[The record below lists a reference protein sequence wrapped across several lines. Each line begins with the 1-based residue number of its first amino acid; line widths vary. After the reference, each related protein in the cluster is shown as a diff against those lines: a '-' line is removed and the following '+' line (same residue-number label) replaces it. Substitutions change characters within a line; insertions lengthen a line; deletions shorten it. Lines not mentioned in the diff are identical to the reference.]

1 MGLRPT
7 KVGRGARTLACR
19 VHSRVN
25 ALNLQKKCSRER
37 EHGTQKVRPPRGRRL
52 HGSATT
58 NAAHFA
64 HAPSRSR
71 FRCIRQRTFQTLP
84 AREQTVCH
92 NERFTQDNI
101 ERQMS
106 TTQPES
112 SRPPEPERSPSLQ
125 ALLSRWQWILV
136 AALCLLAFSIRV
148 FPRFDLVFQSGFVNF
163 QETDAWYHVRLA
175 ENLVRHFPW
184 RVMVDPYV
192 VFGNMQ
198 NAGTPPPF
206 YDWLLG
212 LIAWVAGGGQPS
224 ESLLDG
230 IAAWYPAVLGAF
242 IVVAVFLLAKL
253 VFGLRAALLA
263 AAIIA
268 TLPGHFL
275 RVSSL
280 GFTDHHVMESLLVTL
295 FFYLLLRGIRTPHSV
310 GISVATGLTLTAYT
324 LTFHG
329 AAFVVGIVLVWAL
342 YDRVRSFWP
351 REEPEPSLR
360 PVYIAFLIAFS
371 ICLLFHRQK
380 WMNYTLIA
388 FGLGSLSI
396 GAVELWAKLCSR
408 FARPRLP
415 FLGGLVAAGAVSLA
429 LAAVLLPDFR
439 QTAKTIASAMMPNL
453 FGVSGAINELQ
464 PLVYEQ
470 GHFTLMPALH
480 QFYGAY
486 FLALV
491 GLFLL
496 AESALKRADPGR
508 ALIFFW
514 GLTTF
519 VLAMGQ
525 LRMTYY
531 FAIAVALLSGYVAES
546 LLAAGRKTA
555 WVTAFCLG
563 IFVFAPNLYAA
574 VNGDPS
580 DSIGVPSD
588 WREALTW
595 MRASTPEPFGD
606 PAFFYARYKR
616 EQFGPAYRYPPGA
629 YSVMAWWDY
638 GYWIEDVARRIPV
651 ANPGQANAKIVADF
665 FLSQSEREATR
676 LLEKWRTRY
685 VVVDERLSLWPATG
699 SMLVGD
705 YPAFFEYSPGH
716 RRDDYLMMAYQPD
729 AEGKPAPKVFY
740 LPAYYRSLVV
750 RLFVF
755 GGQAVDGQG
764 GATILFLR
772 PKTPVR
778 PGSYQPGS
786 YQDVV
791 GSKRFESAE
800 EALAAEAACRKEGCV
815 LVGDNPMVSCVALE
829 PLHRFRPVFSS
840 TTSVIGFGSAGRKE
854 VQVYEFTGASR

>member
-1 MGLRPT
+1 MLE
-7 KVGRGARTLACR
+7 A
-19 VHSRVN
+19 
-25 ALNLQKKCSRER
+25 
-37 EHGTQKVRPPRGRRL
+37 
-52 HGSATT
+52 
-58 NAAHFA
+58 F
-64 HAPSRSR
+64 
-71 FRCIRQRTFQTLP
+71 
-84 AREQTVCH
+84 
-92 NERFTQDNI
+92 
-101 ERQMS
+101 
-106 TTQPES
+106 
-112 SRPPEPERSPSLQ
+112 
-125 ALLSRWQWILV
+125 LSRWQWILV
-136 AALCLLAFSIRV
+136 AAIWLLAFSIRV
-148 FPRFDLVFQSGFVNF
+148 FPRFDLVFQPGFVNF

-184 RVMVDPYV
+184 RVTVDPYV

-198 NAGTPPPF
+198 NADTPPPF

-212 LIAWVAGGGQPS
+212 LIAWVAGLGNPS
-224 ESLLDG
+224 ESLVDV
-230 IAAWYPAVLGAF
+230 IAAWYPAVLGAS

-280 GFTDHHVMESLLVTL
+280 GFTDHHVMESLLATL
-295 FFYLLLRGIRTPHSV
+295 FFYLLLRGIQAPQSI
-310 GISVATGLTLTAYT
+310 GISLAAGVTLTAYL

-329 AAFVVGIVLVWAL
+329 SAFVVGIVLVWAL

-351 REEPEPSLR
+351 RKEPEPSLR
-360 PVYIAFLIAFS
+360 PLYVAFLIALS
-371 ICLLFHRQK
+371 VCLLFHRQK
-380 WMNYTLIA
+380 WMNYTIIA
-388 FGLGSLSI
+388 LGLGSLAM
-396 GAVELWAKLCSR
+396 GAVELWAKLCRR
-408 FARPRLP
+408 FARPRLL
-415 FLGGLVAAGAVSLA
+415 FLSGLVAAGAVSLL
-429 LAAVLLPDFR
+429 LATVLLPDFR
-439 QTAKTIASAMMPNL
+439 PTAKTIASALMPYL

-464 PLVYEQ
+464 PLIYEQ
-470 GHFTLMPALH
+470 GHLTLMPALQ

-486 FLALV
+486 FLALA

-496 AESALKRADPGR
+496 AESALKRSDPGR

-514 GLTTF
+514 GIATF

-531 FAIAVALLSGYVAES
+531 FAIAAALLSGYVAEV
-546 LLAAGRKTA
+546 LFAAGRKTA

-563 IFVFAPNLYAA
+563 VFVFAPSLYAA
-574 VNGDPS
+574 VNSDPS
-580 DSIGVPSD
+580 DSIGVSTD
-588 WREALTW
+588 WRETLQW

-606 PAFFYARYKR
+606 PAFFYARYRR
-616 EQFGPAYRYPPGA
+616 EQFGPAYRYPPSA

-665 FLSQSEREATR
+665 FLSQSEKEAIR
-676 LLEKWRTRY
+676 LLERWRTRY
-685 VVVDERLSLWPATG
+685 VVVDERLPLWPSTG
-699 SMLVGD
+699 SVLLGD

-716 RRDDYLMMAYQPD
+716 RRDDYIMMAYESD
-729 AEGKPAPKVFY
+729 AEGKRSPKVFY

-778 PGSYQPGS
+778 PGSYQ
-786 YQDVV
+786 DVV
-791 GSKRFESAE
+791 GTKRFESAE
-800 EALAAEAACRKEGCV
+800 EALAAEAACRNEGCV
-815 LVGDNPMVSCVALE
+815 LVGDNPLVSCVALE
-829 PLHRFRPVFSS
+829 ALHRLRPVFSS
-840 TTSVIGFGSAGRKE
+840 ATSVIGFGSTGRKE
-854 VQVYEFTGASR
+854 VQVYEFTGAR

>member
-1 MGLRPT
+1 
-7 KVGRGARTLACR
+7 
-19 VHSRVN
+19 
-25 ALNLQKKCSRER
+25 
-37 EHGTQKVRPPRGRRL
+37 
-52 HGSATT
+52 
-58 NAAHFA
+58 
-64 HAPSRSR
+64 
-71 FRCIRQRTFQTLP
+71 
-84 AREQTVCH
+84 
-92 NERFTQDNI
+92 
-101 ERQMS
+101 MS

-112 SRPPEPERSPSLQ
+112 SRRREQEPSPSLK
-125 ALLSRWQWILV
+125 AFLNRWQWILV

-148 FPRFDLVFQSGFVNF
+148 FPRFDLVFQPGFVNF

-175 ENLVRHFPW
+175 ENLIRHFPW

-192 VFGNMQ
+192 VFGHVQ
-198 NAGTPPPF
+198 NTVTPPPF

-212 LIAWVAGGGQPS
+212 LIAWLAGAGNPS
-224 ESLLDG
+224 ESLLHV

-253 VFGLRAALLA
+253 VFEVRAALVA

-295 FFYLLLRGIRTPHSV
+295 FFYLLLRAIQAPHSI
-310 GISVATGLTLTAYT
+310 GMALAAGLTLTAYL

-329 AAFVVGIVLVWAL
+329 AAFVVCIVLAWAL

-351 REEPEPSLR
+351 REEPELSLR
-360 PVYIAFLIAFS
+360 PLFMAFPIALG
-371 ICLLFHRQK
+371 ICLLFHRLK
-380 WMNYTLIA
+380 WMNYTIIA
-388 FGLGSLSI
+388 LGLGILAL
-396 GAVELWAKLCSR
+396 GAVELWAKWCRR

-415 FLGGLVAAGAVSLA
+415 FLGGLVAAGAVSLL
-429 LAAVLLPDFR
+429 LAAVLAPGFHN
-439 QTAKTIASAMMPNL
+439 TAKTIATLLMPYL
-453 FGVSGAINELQ
+453 FGVSGSIHELQ

-470 GHFTLMPALH
+470 GRFTLMPALH

-486 FLALV
+486 FLALL

-496 AESALKRADPGR
+496 AESAFERSDPGR

-514 GLTTF
+514 GLATF

-531 FAIAVALLSGYVAES
+531 YAIAVALLSGYVADG
-546 LLAAGRKTA
+546 LLAAGPKTA
-555 WVTAFCLG
+555 WVTAGFLG

-580 DSIGVPSD
+580 DSIGVSSD
-588 WREALTW
+588 WRETLAW
-595 MRASTPEPFGD
+595 MRASTPEPFPD
-606 PAFFYARYKR
+606 PAFFYARYRR
-616 EQFGPAYRYPPGA
+616 EQYGPAYRYPPSA

-638 GYWIEDVARRIPV
+638 GYWIVDLARRIPV
-651 ANPGQANAKIVADF
+651 TNPGQTNAEVAADF
-665 FLSQSEREATR
+665 FLSQSEKEAIP
-676 LLEKWRTRY
+676 LLETWRTRY
-685 VVVDERLSLWPATG
+685 VVVDERLPLWPATG
-699 SMLVGD
+699 KLLVGD
-705 YPAFFEYSPGH
+705 YPAFFQYSRAH
-716 RRDDYLMMAYQPD
+716 RRDDYLMLAYEPD
-729 AEGKPAPKVFY
+729 AQGKPAPKVFY
-740 LPAYYRSLVV
+740 LPGYYRSLVV

-772 PKTPVR
+772 PKTPAR
-778 PGSYQPGS
+778 PGS

-791 GSKRFESAE
+791 GSKRFESAR
-800 EALAAEAACRKEGCV
+800 EALAAEAACRNEGCV

-829 PLHRFRPVFSS
+829 ALQRFRPVFSS
-840 TTSVIGFGSAGRKE
+840 TTSVIGFGNAGRKA
-854 VQVYEFTGASR
+854 VQVYEFTDAPR